1 MMAANAVREGERP
14 KTSLDLLYHIS
25 RELASALELR
35 VILERVIK
43 LSLENVSGSSGSSGS
58 IIVLDDKGNPLDSI
72 IVLGTKVIQ
81 ETTEQLRF
89 TLDHGLAGWVR
100 KNRQA
105 TLVPD
110 TSRDK
115 RWLHPTG
122 GGEAKAGPKSVVCT
136 PLIVREKLVGV
147 MTLTHPEAGFFTEE
161 HLNLVQTISDQAAF
175 AVLNARLYAE
185 TKRRATVMTAIADS
199 ARAIGASLQL
209 DEVLQTIMEQT
220 KQALD
225 VEAVSLALIEP
236 GGKDLVFRAAT
247 GRQSEKIIGQRLKVG
262 QGISGWVAKVGDGT
276 IVQDAQADPRFTAKL
291 DDATGYQTHAVA
303 CAPIRSKQNIIGVLE
318 ALNPTAGSFDNSDL
332 PVLEGIGNLAGTA
345 IEHAQLFEQMQAAR
359 SRYLELFEDSIDP
372 ILITDLEGNI
382 IEANRQA
389 ELLIGFD
396 KKTLQQMNIHALQ
409 KADYKALGTDMS
421 RVKEGAQVSY
431 ESILLG
437 KDTDQV
443 YIDVYVHRVSADGL
457 TQIQWILRDITERRN
472 LDTLREDLASMIYH
486 DLRSPLANVVSGLDV
501 LEMMLPADKD
511 PTIRSVLD
519 IAMRS
524 TERVQRLVNSLLD
537 TSRME
542 AGQSIGNPE
551 PNQIIDIVQMVL
563 EAVVPAAQSKEVR
576 LEAAVPRGLPRIMA
590 DSEMI
595 RRVFIN
601 LLENAIKYSKDGMT
615 VTVGAKR
622 FGDFVEMWVKD
633 EARGIPKTDQA
644 RIFEK
649 FARVQVGAGATGATK
664 GLGLGLAY
672 CKLAVEGHGGKIWV
686 ESEVGKGSRFAFTIP
701 AARTGPLQ

>member
-1 MMAANAVREGERP
+1 MMATNAIREGGRT
-14 KTSLDLLYHIS
+14 KASLDLLYHIS

-35 VILERVIK
+35 AVLERVIK
-43 LSLENVSGSSGSSGS
+43 LSLENVRGSTGS
-58 IIVLDDKGNPLDSI
+58 IIVLDDKGNPVDSI
-72 IVLGTKVIQ
+72 IVVGTKVIQ

-105 TLVPD
+105 ALVPD

-115 RWLHPTG
+115 RWQKPTRG
-122 GGEAKAGPKSVVCT
+122 EEAKAGPKSVVCA
-136 PLIVREKLVGV
+136 PLIVRDQLVGV
-147 MTLTHPEAGFFTEE
+147 MTLTHPETNYFTEE
-161 HLNLVQTISDQAAF
+161 HLTLVQTIADQAAF
-175 AVLNARLYAE
+175 AVLNGRLYAE
-185 TKRRATVMTAIADS
+185 TQRRAIIMTAIADS
-199 ARAIGASLQL
+199 ARSIGASLLL
-209 DEVLQTIMEQT
+209 DEVLQTILDQT
-220 KQALD
+220 KAALD
-225 VEAVSLALIEP
+225 VEAVALALIDSR
-236 GGKDLVFRAAT
+236 GKEIVFRAAT
-247 GRQSEKIIGQRLKVG
+247 GKQSKKVIGQRLKVG
-262 QGISGWVAKVGDGT
+262 QGISGWVAKVGEGT
-276 IVQDAQADPRFTAKL
+276 IVPDAQADPRFTSKL
-291 DDATGYQTHAVA
+291 DEITGYQTHAIA
-303 CAPIRSKQNIIGVLE
+303 CAPISSKKKVIGVLE
-318 ALNPTAGSFDNSDL
+318 AMNPTAGRFDNNDL

-345 IEHAQLFEQMQAAR
+345 IEHAQLFEKMETAR
-359 SRYLELFEDSIDP
+359 SRYLDLFEDSIDP

-382 IEANRQA
+382 IETNRQA

-396 KKTLQQMNIHALQ
+396 KKILQQMNIHAIQ

-421 RVKEGAQVSY
+421 KVKAGAQVTY

-437 KDTDQV
+437 KDTDQI
-443 YIDVYVHRVSADGL
+443 YIDVYVHRITVDGIDQL
-457 TQIQWILRDITERRN
+457 QWILRDITERRN

-501 LEMMLPADKD
+501 LEMMLPAGKD

-537 TSRME
+537 TSRLE

-551 PNQIIDIVQMVL
+551 PNQVIDVVQMAL
-563 EAVVPAAQSKEVR
+563 EAVTPAAQGKEVK
-576 LEAAVPRGLPRIMA
+576 LEAAVPKGLPRIMA
-590 DSEMI
+590 DAEMI

-601 LLENAIKYSKDGMT
+601 LLENAIKYSREGMLIA
-615 VTVGAKR
+615 VGAKR
-622 FGDFVEMWVKD
+622 AGDFVEMWVKD
-633 EARGIPKTDQA
+633 EARGIPKADQA

-649 FARVQVGAGATGATK
+649 FTRVQITAGASGGTK
-664 GLGLGLAY
+664 GLGLGLTY

-701 AARTGPLQ
+701 VARTGPLQ